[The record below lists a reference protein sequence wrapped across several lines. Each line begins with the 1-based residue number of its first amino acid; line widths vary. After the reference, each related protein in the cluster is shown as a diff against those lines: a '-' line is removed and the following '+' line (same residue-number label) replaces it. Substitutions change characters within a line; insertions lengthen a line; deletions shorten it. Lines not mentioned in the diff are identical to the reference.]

1 MLTHLHISGFA
12 LIDEVD
18 LTLGPGMTVI
28 TGETGAGKSI
38 LVDAMG
44 LLRGARAGVD
54 VIRTG
59 RDEARVEAIIALPPG
74 NPARAA
80 LEADG
85 RADLDVDVDDGLVVR
100 RVITRQGRGRAHLG
114 GGLATAG
121 DLAKHVAGLIDVA
134 SQHDQQS
141 LTDPGS
147 QLAILDAF
155 AENDDARAEMA
166 ESYAALVEARGA
178 LEAFSADARGRAER
192 EDLLRFQLGELDAA
206 RPVAGED
213 EEMRVEVQ
221 RLKGAERFFGVASRG
236 EDVLYASDGAVAERL
251 ASVAHELAPLAD
263 MDPALAPLY
272 ERLESAR
279 VVVEDVARDLG
290 RYARG
295 IKSDPARL
303 AEIEERLHLLQRL
316 CRKHGG
322 TVADLAA
329 KREVLARELGDLG
342 SFDEALAA
350 RKEAAEKAETRAR
363 VAAQALSDSRRKAAA
378 GLEKK
383 IAATLRELGFSTPR
397 VYMSIESRE
406 LGAAGSDQVRFD
418 FAPNPG
424 DPPRPLAKIASG
436 GELSR
441 VMLAVKQA
449 LARRDRV
456 LTYVFDEVDTG
467 IGGGTAETVGR
478 KLKKIAG
485 DRQVIVIT
493 HLPQVAAFADA
504 HVRVVKTAERG
515 KTRVTIEALDETERA
530 SELARMLAGANPS
543 AEAKAHAAEM
553 LRRARAPEP
562 APKARGAALAD
573 GAA

>member
-38 LVDAMG
+38 VVDAMG

-59 RDEARVEAIIALPPG
+59 RDEARVEAIISLPPG

-85 RADLDVDVDDGLVVR
+85 RAELDVDDGLVVR
-100 RVITRQGRGRAHLG
+100 RVVTRQGRGRAHLG

-166 ESYAALVEARGA
+166 EAYGALVEARAA

-279 VVVEDVARDLG
+279 VVIEDVARDLG
-290 RYARG
+290 RYSRG

-303 AEIEERLHLLQRL
+303 AEIEERLHLLARL

-329 KREVLARELGDLG
+329 KREALARELGDLG

-350 RKEAAEKAETRAR
+350 RKEAAEKTEARAR

-406 LGAAGSDQVRFD
+406 LGAMGSDQVRFD

-456 LTYVFDEVDTG
+456 LTYVFDEVDAG

-478 KLKKIAG
+478 KLKKIAA

-515 KTRVTIEALDETERA
+515 KTRVTIEALDEAERA

-562 APKARGAALAD
+562 TPKARAAAVAD